1 MKGEKTMR
9 STEIL
14 WQFFL
19 IVSAVL
25 ISFGIY
31 HQDKIAKAESFV
43 WRVVKAFFK
52 TVCYYAK
59 QRRIIPSRAEA
70 DRRKLWEDNE
80 REISGLFKED

>member
-1 MKGEKTMR
+1 MR

-19 IVSAVL
+19 IVSAIL

-31 HQDKIAKAESFV
+31 HQDKIAKAENFV
-43 WRVVKAFFK
+43 WRVIKAFAK
-52 TVCYYAK
+52 TVWYCAK
-59 QRRIIPSRAEA
+59 QKRSVLSKAEA
-70 DRRKLWEDNE
+70 DRRKLWDDNE

>member
-1 MKGEKTMR
+1 MR

-31 HQDKIAKAESFV
+31 HQDKIANAESFV
-43 WRVVKAFFK
+43 WRVVKAFVK

-59 QRRIIPSRAEA
+59 QKRNTLSKAED
-70 DRRKLWEDNE
+70 DRRKLWEENE
-80 REISGLFKED
+80 REISGLFRED